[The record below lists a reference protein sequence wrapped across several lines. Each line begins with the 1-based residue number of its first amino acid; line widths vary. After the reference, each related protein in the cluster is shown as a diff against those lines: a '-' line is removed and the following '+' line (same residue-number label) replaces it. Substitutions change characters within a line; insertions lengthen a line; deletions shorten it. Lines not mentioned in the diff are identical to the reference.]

1 MYARFCPYCFL
12 KYVWMHESHSCV
24 CLLFHKC
31 VFFTVYFYLHA
42 SQYHSADAVMLSAES
57 AAGKYPIE
65 SVTMQQQV
73 INTVESDAGFRRIL
87 DRLAAEGG
95 TGPAGILGTPG
106 GKTDSSSAASNK
118 DERQQRADAAAA
130 AAAVVGNNQKKHS
143 ISNAIT
149 FAARQVGT
157 LLHIL
162 FCL

>member
-1 MYARFCPYCFL
+1 
-12 KYVWMHESHSCV
+12 
-24 CLLFHKC
+24 LFAVY
-31 VFFTVYFYLHA
+31 VFFHA
-42 SQYHSADAVMLSAES
+42 SPYHSADAVMLSAES

-95 TGPAGILGTPG
+95 TGPAGYLGTAGVRTDNAATDKETTPG

-118 DERQQRADAAAA
+118 DEMQQGAAAT
-130 AAAVVGNNQKKHS
+130 VGNNQKKHS

-157 LLHIL
+157 SPRHIL
-162 FCL
+162 I